1 MNPTPPPGLPNILGD
16 IISKVRRI
24 TKSPSQN
31 MITDGQ
37 IIQYINTYFLYDF
50 PQELK
55 LKNCLSNYSFAT
67 IPFQETY
74 NLPTDTIL
82 TVEPPVYIN
91 GYQSFFTQSQD
102 QFYMLYPR
110 LGLTYS
116 GPPGNATTGPY
127 TFTITGPGGTAQQG
141 ILQRNVVISVI
152 DSTTGL
158 SLACGTD
165 TPTDTTTGTF
175 TGQGMSL
182 TVPSTINYIT
192 GVVTANFDSSIAATA
207 QIFVQ
212 YVPYAPSRPVAMLFY
227 NDTIYLRPIPNA
239 AYLVNVQAYINP
251 IAAILGQSYNP
262 PIGQTYTPPV
272 GSGTND
278 PVAPSP
284 PNQYATPSAN
294 GFNTIA
300 RGFVN
305 NTDTPQIKQWWQL
318 IAWGASLK
326 IFEDR
331 GDIENIA
338 RFMPLY
344 ENQKRLVLRR
354 TLVEMANERVSTIYT
369 EQTGY
374 PMGNFFNQF

>member
-1 MNPTPPPGLPNILGD
+1 MTPTTPPGLPNTLGD
-16 IISKVRRI
+16 IVSKVRRI
-24 TKSPSQN
+24 TKSPSANQ
-31 MITDGQ
+31 ITDSQ
-37 IIQYINTYFLYDF
+37 IVQYINTYFLYDF
-50 PQELK
+50 PQELR

-74 NLPTDTIL
+74 NLPTDTII
-82 TVEPPVYIN
+82 TIEPPVYIN

-110 LGLTYS
+110 LGLSFS
-116 GPPGNATTGPY
+116 GPSGTSVTGPY

-141 ILQRNVVISVI
+141 ILQKNVVISVI
-152 DSTTGL
+152 DSSTGL
-158 SLACGTD
+158 SSACGTD
-165 TPTDTTTGTF
+165 TPTNTTTGIF
-175 TGQGMSL
+175 TGQGMS
-182 TVPSTINYIT
+182 TVTPSTIDYIT
-192 GVVTANFDSSIAATA
+192 GVVTANFASAIPTTS

-212 YVPYAPSRPVAMLFY
+212 YVPYSPSRPVAMLFY
-227 NDTIYLRPIPNA
+227 QDTIFLRPIPNA
-239 AYLVNVQAYINP
+239 AYLVNIQAYINP

-278 PVAPSP
+278 PVSPSP
-284 PNQYATPSAN
+284 PNQYAVGATTNP
-294 GFNTIA
+294 IA
-300 RGFVN
+300 RGFVTT
-305 NTDTPQIKQWWQL
+305 TDTPQIKQWWQL
-318 IAWGASLK
+318 IAWGAALK

-344 ENQKRLVLRR
+344 DQQRRLVLRR
-354 TLVEMANERVSTIYT
+354 TLVEMSNERAATIYS